1 MLKPLALAAIRC
13 YQRLISPRK
22 GFRCAYRAYTGC
34 ASCSMLGYRVIRR
47 FGVWVGLRLL
57 RQRLH
62 KCSVAYRRYR
72 PAALI
77 LSTTPAL
84 PAGRLARQAGFI
96 DCTCDLPCDASCELP
111 CELPCNSGMA
121 DAACDVFSCGTDIAD
136 CSGGEKSRKRQH
148 RQDDEDDN
156 IHLPPRR

>member
-1 MLKPLALAAIRC
+1 MLKPLALATIRC
-13 YQRLISPRK
+13 YQRFISPRK

-34 ASCSMLGYRVIRR
+34 ASCSALGYRVIRR
-47 FGVWVGLRLL
+47 YGVWRGWLLL

-72 PAALI
+72 PLVPPVTHG
-77 LSTTPAL
+77 SPL
-84 PAGRLARQAGFI
+84 PVGRLARQAGFF
-96 DCTCDLPCDASCELP
+96 DCACDLPCDAACELP

-136 CSGGEKSRKRQH
+136 CFGGEKSRKRQH
-148 RQDDEDDN
+148 RQTDEDSDT
-156 IHLPPRR
+156 HLPPRR